1 MEQITTDFLKNIL
14 ETQYAKTQVNSI
26 LEGLTKSRKTTIRV
40 NTIKTSMTEIKEI
53 LEKEEISFKE
63 VPWNDFALIIE
74 NADES
79 RIRKL
84 QIYNNGEI
92 YMQSL
97 SSMIPPIVLNPQ
109 ANESILDMAA
119 APGGKTTEMACLS
132 NNQAMITACEKNK
145 IRCDKL
151 KYNLEKQGAN
161 RVTIMQE
168 DARKLSDFFKF
179 DKILLDAPC
188 SGSGTIN
195 ITDSNLEKYFS
206 KELYIRAIKT
216 QKELLEKAA
225 KIVKIGGEIV
235 YSTCSILKDE
245 NEKIVQ
251 NILNKNNFEIVP
263 INMNITEI
271 PILPT
276 TIEGTLCVCPTKIY
290 EGFYVAKIKKIKWK
304 ERI

>member
-1 MEQITTDFLKNIL
+1 MVVDFLERTL
-14 ETQYAKTQVNSI
+14 ENQYEKRDVDLI
-26 LEGLTKSRKTTIRV
+26 LEGLSKSRKTTVRV
-40 NTIKTSMTEIKEI
+40 NTLKSNMSEIKKVFENEGI
-53 LEKEEISFKE
+53 LVKDVE
-63 VPWNDFALIIE
+63 WNDFALIIE

-84 QIYNNGEI
+84 EVYESGKI

-97 SSMIPPIVLNPQ
+97 SSMIPPVILNPQ

-119 APGGKTTEMACLS
+119 APGGKTTETACLS

-168 DARKLSDFFKF
+168 DARKLSDFFMF
-179 DKILLDAPC
+179 DKIMLDAPC

-206 KELYIRAIKT
+206 KELRTRAVKT

-225 KIVKIGGEIV
+225 KIVKTGGEIV
-235 YSTCSILKDE
+235 YSTCSVLKDE
-245 NEKIVQ
+245 NEKVIQ
-251 NILNKNNFEIVP
+251 TILNKSNFEIVP
-263 INMNITEI
+263 IDMDLTGI
-271 PILPT
+271 PVIPT
-276 TIEGTLCVCPTKIY
+276 TIEGTLCVCPTELY
-290 EGFYVAKIKKIKWK
+290 EGFYVAKLKKIK
-304 ERI
+304 

>member
-1 MEQITTDFLKNIL
+1 MEQITTDFLKNTL
-14 ETQYAKTQVNSI
+14 ETQYAETQVNSI

-74 NADES
+74 NADEN

-151 KYNLEKQGAN
+151 KYNLEKQGVN

-235 YSTCSILKDE
+235 YSTCSVLKDE
-245 NEKIVQ
+245 NEKIIQ

-290 EGFYVAKIKKIKWK
+290 EGFYVAKIKKIK
-304 ERI
+304 

>member
-1 MEQITTDFLKNIL
+1 MEQITTDFLKNTL
-14 ETQYAKTQVNSI
+14 ETQYAETQVNSI

-235 YSTCSILKDE
+235 YSTCSVLKDE

-290 EGFYVAKIKKIKWK
+290 EGFYVAKIKKIK
-304 ERI
+304 

>member
-1 MEQITTDFLKNIL
+1 MEQITTDFLKNAL
-14 ETQYAKTQVNSI
+14 ETQYAETQVNSI

-235 YSTCSILKDE
+235 YSTCSVLKDE
-245 NEKIVQ
+245 NEKIIQ

-290 EGFYVAKIKKIKWK
+290 EGFYVAKIKKIK
-304 ERI
+304 

>member
-1 MEQITTDFLKNIL
+1 MEQITTDFLKNTL
-14 ETQYAKTQVNSI
+14 ETQYAETQVNSI

-290 EGFYVAKIKKIKWK
+290 EGFYVAKIKKIK
-304 ERI
+304 

>member
-1 MEQITTDFLKNIL
+1 MEQITTEFLKNTL

-235 YSTCSILKDE
+235 YSTCSVLKDE
-245 NEKIVQ
+245 NEKIIQ

-290 EGFYVAKIKKIKWK
+290 EGFYVAKIKKIK
-304 ERI
+304 

>member
-1 MEQITTDFLKNIL
+1 MEQITTDFLKNTL
-14 ETQYAKTQVNSI
+14 ETQYAETQVNSI

-40 NTIKTSMTEIKEI
+40 NTIKTCMTEIKEI

-151 KYNLEKQGAN
+151 KYNLEKQGVN
-161 RVTIMQE
+161 RITIMQE

-235 YSTCSILKDE
+235 YSTCSVLKDE
-245 NEKIVQ
+245 NEKIIQ

-290 EGFYVAKIKKIKWK
+290 EGFYVAKIKKIK
-304 ERI
+304 

>member
-1 MEQITTDFLKNIL
+1 MEQITTDFLKNTL
-14 ETQYAKTQVNSI
+14 ETQYAETQVNSI

-151 KYNLEKQGAN
+151 KYNLEKQGVN

-235 YSTCSILKDE
+235 YSTCSILKGE
-245 NEKIVQ
+245 NEKIMQ

-290 EGFYVAKIKKIKWK
+290 EGFYVAKIKKIK
-304 ERI
+304 

>member
-1 MEQITTDFLKNIL
+1 MQQITTDFLKNTL
-14 ETQYAKTQVNSI
+14 ETQYAETQVNSI

-40 NTIKTSMTEIKEI
+40 NTIKTCMTEIKEI

-74 NADES
+74 NADEN

-151 KYNLEKQGAN
+151 KYNLEKQGVN
-161 RVTIMQE
+161 RITIMQE

-216 QKELLEKAA
+216 QKELLEKAT

-235 YSTCSILKDE
+235 YSTCSVLKDE
-245 NEKIVQ
+245 NEKIIQ

-290 EGFYVAKIKKIKWK
+290 EGFYVAKIKKIK
-304 ERI
+304 

>member
-1 MEQITTDFLKNIL
+1 MEQITTDFLKNTL
-14 ETQYAKTQVNSI
+14 ETQYAETQVNSI

-74 NADES
+74 NADEN

-119 APGGKTTEMACLS
+119 APGGKTTKMACLS

-235 YSTCSILKDE
+235 YSTCSVLKDE
-245 NEKIVQ
+245 NEKIIQ

-290 EGFYVAKIKKIKWK
+290 EGFYVAKIKKIK
-304 ERI
+304 

>member
-1 MEQITTDFLKNIL
+1 MEQTITDFLKNTL
-14 ETQYAKTQVNSI
+14 ETQYAKAQVNSI

-40 NTIKTSMTEIKEI
+40 NTIKTCMTEIKEI

-74 NADES
+74 NANEN

-84 QIYNNGEI
+84 QIYNDGKI

-216 QKELLEKAA
+216 QKELLEKAT

-235 YSTCSILKDE
+235 YSTCSVLKDE

-251 NILNKNNFEIVP
+251 SILNKNNFEIVP

-290 EGFYVAKIKKIKWK
+290 EGFYVAKIKKIK
-304 ERI
+304 

>member
-1 MEQITTDFLKNIL
+1 MVVDFLERTL
-14 ETQYAKTQVNSI
+14 ENQYEKRDVDLI
-26 LEGLTKSRKTTIRV
+26 LEGLSRRRKTTVRV
-40 NTIKTSMTEIKEI
+40 NTLKSSMSEIKKVFENEGI
-53 LEKEEISFKE
+53 LFKDVE
-63 VPWNDFALIIE
+63 WNDFALIIE

-84 QIYNNGEI
+84 EVYESGKI

-97 SSMIPPIVLNPQ
+97 SSMIPPVILNPQ

-119 APGGKTTEMACLS
+119 APGGKTTETACLS

-168 DARKLSDFFKF
+168 DARKLSDFFMF
-179 DKILLDAPC
+179 DKIMLDAPC

-206 KELYIRAIKT
+206 KELCTRAVKT

-225 KIVKIGGEIV
+225 KIVKTGGEIV
-235 YSTCSILKDE
+235 YSTCSVLKDE
-245 NEKIVQ
+245 NEKVVQ
-251 NILNKNNFEIVP
+251 TILNKSNFEIVP
-263 INMNITEI
+263 IDMDLTGI
-271 PILPT
+271 PVIPT
-276 TIEGTLCVCPTKIY
+276 TIEGTLCVCPTKTY
-290 EGFYVAKIKKIKWK
+290 EGFYVAKLKKINKK
-304 ERI
+304 R

>member
-1 MEQITTDFLKNIL
+1 MEQITTDFLKNTL
-14 ETQYAKTQVNSI
+14 ETQYAETQVNSI

-40 NTIKTSMTEIKEI
+40 NTIKTCMTEIKEI

-151 KYNLEKQGAN
+151 KYNLEKQGVN
-161 RVTIMQE
+161 RITIMQE

-216 QKELLEKAA
+216 QKELLEKAT

-235 YSTCSILKDE
+235 YSTCSVLKDE
-245 NEKIVQ
+245 NEKIIQ

-290 EGFYVAKIKKIKWK
+290 EGFYVAKIKKIK
-304 ERI
+304 

>member
-1 MEQITTDFLKNIL
+1 MAEIVLNFLKKAL
-14 ETQYAKTQVNSI
+14 ENQYEKRDVDLI
-26 LEGLTKSRKTTIRV
+26 LEGLSKNRKTTVRV
-40 NTIKTSMTEIKEI
+40 NTLKSCMSEIKKVFENEGI
-53 LEKEEISFKE
+53 LFKDVE
-63 VPWNDFALIIE
+63 WNDFALIIE

-84 QIYNNGEI
+84 KVYESGKI

-97 SSMIPPIVLNPQ
+97 SSMIPPVILNPQ

-119 APGGKTTEMACLS
+119 APGGKTTETACLS

-168 DARKLSDFFKF
+168 DARKLSDFFMF
-179 DKILLDAPC
+179 DKIMLDAPC

-206 KELYIRAIKT
+206 KELCTRAVKT

-225 KIVKIGGEIV
+225 K
-235 YSTCSILKDE
+235 
-245 NEKIVQ
+245 
-251 NILNKNNFEIVP
+251 
-263 INMNITEI
+263 
-271 PILPT
+271 
-276 TIEGTLCVCPTKIY
+276 
-290 EGFYVAKIKKIKWK
+290 
-304 ERI
+304 

>member
-1 MEQITTDFLKNIL
+1 MEQITTDFLKNTL
-14 ETQYAKTQVNSI
+14 ETQYAETQVNSI

-74 NADES
+74 NADEN

-235 YSTCSILKDE
+235 YSTCSVLKDE
-245 NEKIVQ
+245 NEKIIQ

-290 EGFYVAKIKKIKWK
+290 EGFYVAKIKKIK
-304 ERI
+304 

>member
-1 MEQITTDFLKNIL
+1 MEQITTDFLKNTL
-14 ETQYAKTQVNSI
+14 ETQYAETQVNSI
-26 LEGLTKSRKTTIRV
+26 LDGLTKSRKTTIRV

-235 YSTCSILKDE
+235 YSTCSVLKDE
-245 NEKIVQ
+245 NEKIIQ

-290 EGFYVAKIKKIKWK
+290 EGFYVAKIKKIK
-304 ERI
+304 

>member
-1 MEQITTDFLKNIL
+1 MEQITTDFLKNTL

-40 NTIKTSMTEIKEI
+40 NTIKTCMTEIKEI

-92 YMQSL
+92 YMQNL

-151 KYNLEKQGAN
+151 KYNLEKQGVN
-161 RVTIMQE
+161 RITIMQE

-216 QKELLEKAA
+216 QKELLEKAT

-235 YSTCSILKDE
+235 YSTCSVLKDE
-245 NEKIVQ
+245 NEKIIQ

-290 EGFYVAKIKKIKWK
+290 EGFYVAKIKKIK
-304 ERI
+304 

>member
-1 MEQITTDFLKNIL
+1 MEQITTDFLKNTL

-290 EGFYVAKIKKIKWK
+290 EGFYVAKIKKIK
-304 ERI
+304 

>member
-1 MEQITTDFLKNIL
+1 MEQITTDFLKNTL
-14 ETQYAKTQVNSI
+14 ETQYAETQVNSI

-63 VPWNDFALIIE
+63 VPWNEFALIIE

-235 YSTCSILKDE
+235 YSTCSVLKDE
-245 NEKIVQ
+245 NEKIIQ

-290 EGFYVAKIKKIKWK
+290 EGFYVAKIKKIK
-304 ERI
+304 

>member
-1 MEQITTDFLKNIL
+1 MEQITTDFLKNTL
-14 ETQYAKTQVNSI
+14 ETQYAETQVNSI

-40 NTIKTSMTEIKEI
+40 NTIKTCMTEIKEI

-151 KYNLEKQGAN
+151 KYNLEKQGVN
-161 RVTIMQE
+161 RITIMQE

>member
-1 MEQITTDFLKNIL
+1 MEQITTDFLKNTL

-53 LEKEEISFKE
+53 FEKEEISFKE

-290 EGFYVAKIKKIKWK
+290 EGFYVAKIKKIK
-304 ERI
+304 

>member
-1 MEQITTDFLKNIL
+1 MEQITTDFLKNTL

-74 NADES
+74 NADEN

-216 QKELLEKAA
+216 QKELLEKAT

-235 YSTCSILKDE
+235 YSTCSVLKDE
-245 NEKIVQ
+245 NEKIIQ

>member
-1 MEQITTDFLKNIL
+1 MEQITTDFLKNTL

-74 NADES
+74 NADEN

-151 KYNLEKQGAN
+151 KYNLEKQGVN
-161 RVTIMQE
+161 RITIMQE

-216 QKELLEKAA
+216 QKELLEKAT

-235 YSTCSILKDE
+235 YSTCSVLKDE
-245 NEKIVQ
+245 NEKIIQ

-290 EGFYVAKIKKIKWK
+290 EGFYVAKIKKIK
-304 ERI
+304 

>member
-1 MEQITTDFLKNIL
+1 MEQITTDFLKNTL
-14 ETQYAKTQVNSI
+14 ETQYAETQVNSI

-74 NADES
+74 NADEN

-151 KYNLEKQGAN
+151 KYNLEKQGVN

-235 YSTCSILKDE
+235 YSTCSVLKDE

-290 EGFYVAKIKKIKWK
+290 EGFYVAKIKKIK
-304 ERI
+304 

>member
-216 QKELLEKAA
+216 Q
-225 KIVKIGGEIV
+225 
-235 YSTCSILKDE
+235 
-245 NEKIVQ
+245 
-251 NILNKNNFEIVP
+251 
-263 INMNITEI
+263 
-271 PILPT
+271 
-276 TIEGTLCVCPTKIY
+276 
-290 EGFYVAKIKKIKWK
+290 
-304 ERI
+304 

>member
-1 MEQITTDFLKNIL
+1 MEQITTDFLKNTL

-84 QIYNNGEI
+84 QIYNKVEI

-290 EGFYVAKIKKIKWK
+290 EGFYVAKIKKIK
-304 ERI
+304 

>member
-1 MEQITTDFLKNIL
+1 MEQITTDFLKNTL

-235 YSTCSILKDE
+235 YSTCSVLKDE
-245 NEKIVQ
+245 NEKIIQ

-290 EGFYVAKIKKIKWK
+290 EGFYVAKIKKIK
-304 ERI
+304 

>member
-1 MEQITTDFLKNIL
+1 MILDFLKEKL
-14 ETQYAKTQVNSI
+14 EKQYKTQNVDLI
-26 LEGLTKSRKTTIRV
+26 LEGISKKRKTTIRV
-40 NTIKTSMTEIKEI
+40 NTLKSSINEVVEAFKNEEI
-53 LEKEEISFKE
+53 LFKKVE
-63 VPWNDFALIIE
+63 WNDFSLIIE

-84 QIYNNGEI
+84 QIYNDGKI

-97 SSMIPPIVLNPQ
+97 SSMIPPIVLEPQ
-109 ANESILDMAA
+109 ANESILDMCA

-206 KELYIRAIKT
+206 KELCIRAIKT

-235 YSTCSILKDE
+235 YSTCSVLKDE

-263 INMNITEI
+263 IDMNITEI
-271 PILPT
+271 PVLPT
-276 TIEGTLCVCPTKIY
+276 TIEGTLCVCPTKTY
-290 EGFYVAKIKKIKWK
+290 EGFYVAKIKKIK
-304 ERI
+304 

>member
-1 MEQITTDFLKNIL
+1 MEQITTDFLKNTL

-40 NTIKTSMTEIKEI
+40 NTIKTCMTEIKEI

-74 NADES
+74 NADEN

-151 KYNLEKQGAN
+151 KYNLEKQGVN
-161 RVTIMQE
+161 RITIMQE

-216 QKELLEKAA
+216 QKELLEKAT

-235 YSTCSILKDE
+235 YSTCSVLKDE
-245 NEKIVQ
+245 NEKIIQ

-290 EGFYVAKIKKIKWK
+290 EGFYVAKIKKIK
-304 ERI
+304 

>member
-1 MEQITTDFLKNIL
+1 MEQITTDFLKNTL
-14 ETQYAKTQVNSI
+14 ETQYAETQVNSI

-151 KYNLEKQGAN
+151 KYNLEKQGVN

-235 YSTCSILKDE
+235 YSTCSVLKDE
-245 NEKIVQ
+245 NEKIIQ

-290 EGFYVAKIKKIKWK
+290 EGFYVAKIKKIK
-304 ERI
+304 

>member
-1 MEQITTDFLKNIL
+1 MEQITTDFLKNTL

-74 NADES
+74 NADEN

-216 QKELLEKAA
+216 QKELLEKAT

-235 YSTCSILKDE
+235 YSTCSVLKDE
-245 NEKIVQ
+245 NEKIIQ

-290 EGFYVAKIKKIKWK
+290 EGFYVAKIKKIK
-304 ERI
+304 

>member
-1 MEQITTDFLKNIL
+1 MEQITTDFLKNTL

-251 NILNKNNFEIVP
+251 NILNKNNLEIVP

-290 EGFYVAKIKKIKWK
+290 EGFYVAKIKKIK
-304 ERI
+304 